1 MSKWRI
7 GVYLRLSSEDGDKE
21 ESNSISTQRSIIDY
35 YLSDFKDI
43 KKYKEYIDDGYT
55 GTDFNR
61 PGFEAML
68 EDIYSKNINA
78 IIVKDLSRLGRN
90 YIKVGD
96 FIDDIIIGKKVRF
109 ISINDSVDSYLNP
122 ESLNSLEVP
131 IKNLMNEGYA
141 KDTSNKIRSSHKTSK
156 KNGKYIGVVAPYGY
170 IKDKEDGHKFIVDS
184 SSAEVVKKIFN
195 YVIKGLTK
203 QDIAD
208 ELNKQHILTPSK
220 YFKDVLKYKRGRVSN
235 QWNVKMLDEILKNE
249 TYIGNLIQGKRQRLS
264 HKTHNIVRVSEDEW
278 IKSDNHHKPII
289 KETIFNQVQNI
300 LYNRNIKI
308 NSSGSYNTYSGYI
321 KCADCN
327 CNLYRRFKRDTG
339 RAFYYC
345 GTYIKSGTCSKHYI
359 TEEELNETV
368 LIMLNKYLELLIDLK
383 AKINDIIS
391 FSSIEYNS
399 EVRNMKIIEYEKD
412 IEKYEKLISDL
423 KKDYQLDII
432 NKEDFEDFYN
442 EYLYELNNLK
452 LAKEEIE
459 NQNEKTFNLY
469 WLNNLKKLEKLDSIN
484 KLIVDEF
491 IENIYIYEDRRIKID
506 FKYIDQYNEAIRYLK
521 FGKSMV

>member
-170 IKDKEDGHKFIVDS
+170 IKDKEDGHKFIVDP

-327 CNLYRRFKRDTG
+327 CNLYRRFK
-339 RAFYYC
+339 
-345 GTYIKSGTCSKHYI
+345 H
-359 TEEELNETV
+359 L
-368 LIMLNKYLELLIDLK
+368 
-383 AKINDIIS
+383 
-391 FSSIEYNS
+391 
-399 EVRNMKIIEYEKD
+399 
-412 IEKYEKLISDL
+412 
-423 KKDYQLDII
+423 
-432 NKEDFEDFYN
+432 
-442 EYLYELNNLK
+442 
-452 LAKEEIE
+452 
-459 NQNEKTFNLY
+459 
-469 WLNNLKKLEKLDSIN
+469 
-484 KLIVDEF
+484 
-491 IENIYIYEDRRIKID
+491 
-506 FKYIDQYNEAIRYLK
+506 
-521 FGKSMV
+521 

>member
-1 MSKWRI
+1 MALN
-7 GVYLRLSSEDGDKE
+7 G
-21 ESNSISTQRSIIDY
+21 
-35 YLSDFKDI
+35 
-43 KKYKEYIDDGYT
+43 
-55 GTDFNR
+55 
-61 PGFEAML
+61 
-68 EDIYSKNINA
+68 YSKKEI
-78 IIVKDLSRLGRN
+78 
-90 YIKVGD
+90 
-96 FIDDIIIGKKVRF
+96 
-109 ISINDSVDSYLNP
+109 INDLND
-122 ESLNSLEVP
+122 N
-131 IKNLMNEGYA
+131 
-141 KDTSNKIRSSHKTSK
+141 
-156 KNGKYIGVVAPYGY
+156 
-170 IKDKEDGHKFIVDS
+170 
-184 SSAEVVKKIFN
+184 
-195 YVIKGLTK
+195 
-203 QDIAD
+203 
-208 ELNKQHILTPSK
+208 HILTPTQ
-220 YFKDVLKYKRGRVSN
+220 YFKTKLKLKVGRLSEK
-235 QWNVKMLDEILKNE
+235 WNTRTIDIILKNE
-249 TYIGNLIQGKRQRLS
+249 TYIGNLVQGKTRRIS
-264 HKTHNIVRVSEDEW
+264 YKVHNIVRNAEEDW
-278 IKSDNHHKPII
+278 IYINDHHEGII
-289 KETIFNQVQNI
+289 ERKIFKQVQNI

-359 TEEELNETV
+359 TEEELNKTV

-459 NQNEKTFNLY
+459 NQNEKTFNLD

-521 FGKSMV
+521 SGKSMV